1 MKKYYITYSDKEET
15 VIADSYMFDDTF
27 LHFSIK
33 GKVIFM
39 VNKSLII
46 SMSVS
51 TEEMSYN
58 DIDLSKLI
66 TDSFMTELR
75 IEDSTLGDADSYR
88 IALDIIL
95 GHNNKLT
102 QFGNYNK
109 NFYPTIKEAKNKL
122 TRDFIYDAI
131 KTYLKE
137 KLNK

>member
-15 VIADSYMFDDTF
+15 IIADSYMFHDVF
-27 LHFSIK
+27 LHFFIK
-33 GKVIFM
+33 DKVIFM
-39 VNKSLII
+39 VNKSLIV

-51 TEEMSYN
+51 TEEISYN

-66 TDSFMTELR
+66 TDNFLTELK
-75 IEDSTLGDADSYR
+75 IEDSTLGNDDSYR

-95 GHNNKLT
+95 GVNNKIT

-122 TRDFIYDAI
+122 AKDFIRDAI
-131 KTYLKE
+131 KSHLKQTQ
-137 KLNK
+137 